1 MQILSMPYA
10 PGYHQ
15 SRGTIP
21 WQSSQPVFGN
31 SGPGSQPMYPRA
43 MGTPVASSNAYN
55 SQMTYSPSPSS
66 SQYEGVNG
74 SHRLVPMHNLPH
86 VPTYSSQ
93 PGHMAAPE
101 FYISQHRNSSGPE
114 ITQPCP
120 PRQSIPFEDVQGQ
133 SMAGGVP
140 PVGRGNLVPVP
151 DQSVHA
157 TADARGGRGAPGACQ
172 EAEAT
177 TPVASTLARS
187 ATHQASNAP
196 TTSAGGMLR
205 DTHVS
210 MTEEVLPVQTRNNPV
225 LLSTDSSKSSPPYTS
240 SQRKALRVEE
250 KSYLKEVK
258 KSIAEGRVPQVR
270 LEQNIS
276 GDIVQY
282 KAQFLNALK
291 LAALAIVP
299 DADIDIKNQSKMQE
313 IMKEV
318 RRQFIIEKPLPEG
331 LVAGYLQR
339 LYKRNRAVYHRHWT
353 LHGDS
358 SKPDDCS
365 SAAWSQLVDYWHSM
379 EGNKE
384 CERNKANASAK
395 KPAPVSYLH
404 LGPCTGKT

>member
-120 PRQSIPFEDVQGQ
+120 PRQSMPFEDVQGQ

-157 TADARGGRGAPGACQ
+157 TADARGGSWSSRCMSGGGSDNTCGVNIGPFCNPSSFQCPYDISRRYVARHACQ
-172 EAEAT
+172 HDGG
-177 TPVASTLARS
+177 S
-187 ATHQASNAP
+187 A
-196 TTSAGGMLR
+196 
-205 DTHVS
+205 
-210 MTEEVLPVQTRNNPV
+210 
-225 LLSTDSSKSSPPYTS
+225 
-240 SQRKALRVEE
+240 
-250 KSYLKEVK
+250 
-258 KSIAEGRVPQVR
+258 
-270 LEQNIS
+270 
-276 GDIVQY
+276 
-282 KAQFLNALK
+282 
-291 LAALAIVP
+291 
-299 DADIDIKNQSKMQE
+299 
-313 IMKEV
+313 
-318 RRQFIIEKPLPEG
+318 
-331 LVAGYLQR
+331 
-339 LYKRNRAVYHRHWT
+339 
-353 LHGDS
+353 
-358 SKPDDCS
+358 S
-365 SAAWSQLVDYWHSM
+365 SA
-379 EGNKE
+379 NTK
-384 CERNKANASAK
+384 
-395 KPAPVSYLH
+395 
-404 LGPCTGKT
+404 